1 MRTPPPP
8 AAMPRALLPLWLIIL
23 PSAAWCAGTA
33 DDEMKQLRRIQPR
46 EERPQGEFA
55 LPPVPAATAPAARDR
70 TPIRIE
76 RIAFT
81 GNRAIASDELAR
93 IAAPYVGQHITVG
106 ELEELRQKISRHYV
120 ARGYINSGALLDSD
134 AFAAGTLTYRIVE
147 GKLGAIRLAGLDGLR
162 ESYVSGRLG
171 DEPAAPLNIDRL
183 RERFAL
189 LLNDPLFE
197 RMNARLSPGAQAGEA
212 LLDIDI
218 QRARPY
224 QLSAAWN
231 NYRPPSIGERSLE
244 LSGWVRNLTGF
255 GDVFEADLQNSTQDS
270 SGSRLRL
277 DWRLPL
283 NTAGTHLAFKYE
295 KGQSAVIEEPMRE
308 LNIESR
314 IDSKTLGIGQVI
326 HESLRHKLSL
336 GLDYQD
342 RENRT
347 RLLGEPF
354 SFTPGEPG
362 GVTHSSAWRFWQE
375 YTHRTESR
383 VLALRSTF
391 AAARNNLEDL
401 SGQSELAIAQPAR
414 DYRYWLG
421 QAQFVQLLG
430 QDGARLILRGT
441 LQQAAHRLLPM
452 DGLSIGGVNTVRG
465 FRENQLIRD
474 RGTVFNLE
482 YEFPLRKDAASGLN
496 ATLSPFYDHG
506 RGRNV
511 GESAD
516 SLASAGLATRVRWQ
530 GFTLDL
536 AVAKRLK
543 ETRAAATGH
552 GTLQDRNIHLQLG
565 YSFF

>member
-1 MRTPPPP
+1 MLKPPL
-8 AAMPRALLPLWLIIL
+8 PRLIPFCLALLPCTAW
-23 PSAAWCAGTA
+23 SAGSAE
-33 DDEMKQLRRIQPR
+33 DEMSQLRRIQPR
-46 EERPQGEFA
+46 TEASKGEFA
-55 LPPVPAATAPAARDR
+55 LPPVPESGIAPAERDR
-70 TPIRIE
+70 RPVRVE
-76 RIAFT
+76 RIVFT
-81 GNRAIASDELAR
+81 GNRAIPAEELAR
-93 IAAPYVGQHITVG
+93 IAAPYQGKVVTVG

-120 ARGYINSGALLDSD
+120 AQGYINSGALLDDD
-134 AFAAGTLTYRIVE
+134 AYRDGTLTYRIVE
-147 GKLGAIRLAGLDGLR
+147 GRLGAIRLTGLDGLR
-162 ESYVSGRLG
+162 ESHVAGRLS
-171 DEPAAPLNIDRL
+171 DDPAAPLNIDRL

-212 LLDIDI
+212 LLDIDV

-244 LSGWVRNLTGF
+244 LSGWLRNLTGF
-255 GDVFEADLQNSTQDS
+255 GDVFEADLQNSTQDR

-283 NTAGTHLAFKYE
+283 NTAGTHVAFKYE

-308 LNIESR
+308 LDIESR
-314 IDSKTLGIGQVI
+314 IDSKTLGIGQI
-326 HESLRHKLSL
+326 LHESLRHKLGL

-347 RLLGEPF
+347 RLLGAPF
-354 SFTPGEPG
+354 SFIPGEPD
-362 GVTHSSAWRFWQE
+362 GVTRSTAWRFWQE

-391 AAARNNLEDL
+391 VASRNNLDDL
-401 SGQSELAIAQPAR
+401 SGLPALAIVQPAR

-430 QDGARLILRGT
+430 DDGARLILRGT
-441 LQQAAHRLLPM
+441 VQQAGDRLLPM

-474 RGTVFNLE
+474 RGMVFNLE
-482 YEFPLRKDAASGLN
+482 YEYPLIRNAAGLG
-496 ATLSPFYDHG
+496 ATLSPFYDYG
-506 RGRNV
+506 KGRNA

-516 SLASAGLATRVRWQ
+516 TLESAGLATRVRWQ

-543 ETRAAATGH
+543 ETKTATTGH

>member
-1 MRTPPPP
+1 MLKQPL
-8 AAMPRALLPLWLIIL
+8 PRLIPLCLALLPG
-23 PSAAWCAGTA
+23 AAWSAGSA
-33 DDEMKQLRRIQPR
+33 EDEMNQLRRIQPR
-46 EERPQGEFA
+46 TEASKGEFA
-55 LPPVPAATAPAARDR
+55 LPPVPETGIAPAERDR
-70 TPIRIE
+70 RPVRVQRIV
-76 RIAFT
+76 FT
-81 GNRAIASDELAR
+81 GNRAISAEELAR
-93 IAAPYVGQHITVG
+93 IAAPYQGKVVTVG

-120 ARGYINSGALLDSD
+120 AQGYINSGALLDDD
-134 AFAAGTLTYRIVE
+134 AYRDGILTYRIVE
-147 GKLGAIRLAGLDGLR
+147 GRLGAIRLAGLDGLR
-162 ESYVSGRLG
+162 ESYVAGRLS
-171 DEPAAPLNIDRL
+171 DDPAAPLNIDRL

-212 LLDIDI
+212 LLDIEV
-218 QRARPY
+218 QRARAY
-224 QLSAAWN
+224 QLGAAWN

-255 GDVFEADLQNSTQDS
+255 GDVLEADLQNSTQDR

-283 NTAGTHLAFKYE
+283 NTAGTHVAFKYE

-308 LNIESR
+308 LDIESR
-314 IDSKTLGIGQVI
+314 IDSKTLGIGQI
-326 HESLRHKLSL
+326 LHESLRHKLGL

-354 SFTPGEPG
+354 SFIPGEPD
-362 GVTHSSAWRFWQE
+362 GVTRSTAWRFWQE
-375 YTHRTESR
+375 YTYRTESR

-391 AAARNNLEDL
+391 VAARNNLDDL
-401 SGQSELAIAQPAR
+401 SGLPALAIVQPAR

-430 QDGARLILRGT
+430 DDGARLILRGT
-441 LQQAAHRLLPM
+441 VQQSGRRLLPM

-474 RGTVFNLE
+474 RGAVFNLE
-482 YEFPLRKDAASGLN
+482 YEYPLIRNAAGLS
-496 ATLSPFYDHG
+496 ATLSPFYDYGKG
-506 RGRNV
+506 RSA

-516 SLASAGLATRVRWQ
+516 ALESAGLATRVRWQ

-536 AVAKRLK
+536 AVAKRLR
-543 ETRAAATGH
+543 ETKAAATGH
-552 GTLQDRNIHLQLG
+552 GTLQDRNIHLQFG